1 MSTIEKIVAGQGKYI
16 DDVVLPGMV
25 HMAFFRS
32 TYARARIKNVK
43 ADMTY
48 RDIHAGVA
56 SVGEGASNEENTDQ
70 SEPVLARGTVLYVGQ
85 PVAAVFGST
94 KYEAEDR
101 LDTVEVEYE
110 PLKPVVDPEEAIS
123 AEPIFPGTETNIM
136 ADSKVG
142 NEFEVK
148 ADIVLEDRF
157 INERIA
163 TNPIE
168 TRGIVADYDGERLT
182 VYIST
187 QSVYSIK
194 EGLSESLSMDPKKIH
209 VIQMD
214 TGGGFG
220 LKGGLYP
227 EYVAVSEASIKLGKP
242 VKWIESRSEHLLA
255 SNPGRGVIGKMKIYA
270 MNTGEVLGIRGEVI
284 TDAGAYDSGM
294 ASFSSM
300 WISRM
305 IPGPYCFKN
314 AFFRAVAVRT
324 DKPPQGP
331 YRGAGRPEA
340 AYFMERMMDL
350 LAEKLSMDPVKLRL
364 MNMSDQ
370 PLTSP
375 TGQKIEAALPFFE
388 RAVKELEYEKVR
400 NRKPGIAFFV
410 LVPAV
415 FGGEGCRIIADHG
428 KIKVWLGG
436 STHGQRHDLFVRKI
450 VSEELSVPEDMVEH
464 QLSDTDMLEKGV
476 GSWGSRTAIVGAN
489 ALILACRKL
498 IENFEKEHGK
508 YNPALLKSIKA
519 DAEIYQDLKGSLNS
533 FGANLATVEIDD
545 LGHVHVLESIAC
557 YDVGHALSRDVVISQ
572 IEGGSA
578 QGIGQVIS
586 EKIMYSEDGQMI
598 TSSISEAGVLEATR
612 VPNFKVKIVENPSP
626 YPHGAKGV
634 GEAPTIG
641 VPAAVVCAIER
652 LTGIRIRDT
661 PVDPGML
668 IEAGT
673 GNE

>member
-1 MSTIEKIVAGQGKYI
+1 MSTIEKIVAGQGKFV
-16 DDVVLPGMV
+16 DDVVLPNMV

-32 TYARARIKNVK
+32 TYARAKIKNVK
-43 ADMTY
+43 ADMTH
-48 RDIHAGVA
+48 RDIRAGVA
-56 SVGEGASNEENTDQ
+56 LVGEGASGDDNNSQ
-70 SEPVLARGTVLYVGQ
+70 SEPVLAKDLVLYVGQ
-85 PVAAVFGST
+85 PIAAVFGST
-94 KYEAEDR
+94 KYEAEDG
-101 LDTVEVEYE
+101 LESVEVDYE
-110 PLKPVVDPEEAIS
+110 PLKPVTDSEKALDADPIL
-123 AEPIFPGTETNIM
+123 PGTETNIM

-142 NEFEVK
+142 DDFDIK

-157 INERIA
+157 LNERIA

-168 TRGIVADYDGERLT
+168 TRGIVADYDGKRLT

-194 EGLSESLSMDPKKIH
+194 EGLSESLSMDPEKIH

-227 EYVAVSEASIKLGKP
+227 EYVAVAEASMKLNKP

-255 SNPGRGVIGKMKIYA
+255 SNPGRGVTGKMKLYA
-270 MNTGEVLGIRGEVI
+270 NRNGEVLGIKGEVI

-305 IPGPYCFKN
+305 IPGPYNIKN
-314 AFFRAVAVRT
+314 ARFRAIAVRT

-350 LAEKLSMDPVKLRL
+350 LAEKLSIDPVELRL
-364 MNMSDQ
+364 KNMSDQ

-375 TGQKIEAALPFFE
+375 TGQKIEAARPFFE
-388 RAVKELEYEKVR
+388 QAVKELEYEKYR

-415 FGGEGCRIIADHG
+415 FGGEGCRIKAEDG
-428 KIKVWLGG
+428 KIRVWLGG
-436 STHGQRHDLFVRKI
+436 SNHGQRHDLFVKKL
-450 VSEELSVPEDMVEH
+450 VSEELNVPEDMVEH

-498 IENFEKEHGK
+498 KENVEKEHGK
-508 YNPALLKSIKA
+508 YEPSLLRTVNA

-533 FGANLATVEIDD
+533 FGANLATVEVDE

-578 QGIGQVIS
+578 QGIGQVLS

-612 VPNFKVKIVENPSP
+612 VPNFRVKIIENPSP

-634 GEAPTIG
+634 GESPTIG

-661 PVDPGML
+661 PVDPELL
-668 IEAGT
+668 IGN